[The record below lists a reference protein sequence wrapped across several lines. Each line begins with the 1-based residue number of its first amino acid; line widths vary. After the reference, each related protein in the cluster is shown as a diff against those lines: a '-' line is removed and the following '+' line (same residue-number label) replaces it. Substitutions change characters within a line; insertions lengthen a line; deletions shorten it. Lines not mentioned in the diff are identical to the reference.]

1 VPEFA
6 KLVFIVG
13 ALMAEQSPSYS
24 VFMVDVAAV
33 AGGNDEPP
41 IVRPLAGG
49 LPGAENMSFVTA
61 HSKHDT

>member
-1 VPEFA
+1 
-6 KLVFIVG
+6 
-13 ALMAEQSPSYS
+13 MAEQSPSYS

-49 LPGAENMSFVTA
+49 LPGAEHMSFVTA